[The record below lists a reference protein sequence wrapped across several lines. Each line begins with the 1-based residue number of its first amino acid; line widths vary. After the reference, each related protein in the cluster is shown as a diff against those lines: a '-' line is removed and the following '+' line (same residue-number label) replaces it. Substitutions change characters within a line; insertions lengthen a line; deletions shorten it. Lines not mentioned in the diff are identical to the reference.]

1 MTYRNNMSAK
11 RYWVEET
18 EREYKAIHMLTTM
31 PFIAASVLGPVA
43 GLDAS
48 FCWYVLGLKK
58 QRLGWPGDG
67 DIGLLAGPLEFD
79 NQAEFV
85 SRFVEERKSR
95 YEWHPT
101 QVALLT
107 AAKMAEKGRIKWPP
121 SPNKLVAIEA
131 KCLSLEVTAAS
142 RPNFKSAEAS
152 AAHTRAQV
160 GSLLRMGFDRVALLD
175 IITNPPLSG
184 LDGQMAG
191 CDLKNRLPVHSPA
204 GHYVWSMGDEMQR
217 GTGSPAELQVGG
229 QNPLLQDAAV
239 KACRAVINESL
250 CNELGKLPVPRNLAA
265 VFVDC
270 KECGKLHS
278 DMDVCK
284 PSPALAIDSE
294 SAHRDSLAFAGT
306 P

>member
-18 EREYKAIHMLTTM
+18 EREHKAVHILATM
-31 PFIAASVLGPVA
+31 PFIAASAAGPAA
-43 GLDAS
+43 GLDAA

-58 QRLGWPGDG
+58 QRLGWPENGS
-67 DIGLLAGPLEFD
+67 IGVLAGPLEFD

-107 AAKMAEKGRIKWPP
+107 AAKMAENGRIKWPP

-175 IITNPPLSG
+175 IIANPQLSG
-184 LDGQMAG
+184 LDEPMAG
-191 CDLKNRLPVHSPA
+191 CDFKNRLPEHSPA
-204 GHYVWSMGDEMQR
+204 GHYVWSMGNEMQR
-217 GTGSPAELQVGG
+217 GTDSAAELKAGR
-229 QNPLLQDAAV
+229 QNPLLHDVEV
-239 KACRAVINESL
+239 KARRAAINESL
-250 CNELGKLPVPRNLAA
+250 YNELQKLPVPRSLPA

-270 KECGKLHS
+270 EECGRLHS
-278 DMDVCK
+278 GLDICK
-284 PSPALAIDSE
+284 PSRALALDGA
-294 SAHRDSLAFAGT
+294 SAYRHSLAFADIA
-306 P
+306 